1 MAEEQNQAKLVSPE
15 ARMFFDRLK
24 SGQVSFELFEYLPDV
39 FFWVKNK
46 AGYFLYVN
54 NALARS
60 SLFYDK
66 ANLETLNDHDIHPI
80 ELASIFRSDD
90 LNVINTGERLEMKTE
105 LVPNDT
111 GGVEWQET
119 SKIPLYDIEDNIIG
133 TAGISRRVGIT
144 EGRPGPSQHRVM
156 NAIIGAIYKCV
167 DQEIKVTDLA
177 EAANVSVSTLE
188 RIFKQNMGTTPK
200 KFVLQAKL
208 STACERLI
216 GTKKSVSEIGD
227 SIGYHDHANFTRA
240 FRKLMGVN
248 PTRYRELYKDC
259 TIKSSQL
266 SKLDGTSD
274 SES

>member
-1 MAEEQNQAKLVSPE
+1 MLGKLEQMQALDPE
-15 ARMFFDRLK
+15 TKSFLSSLK
-24 SGQVSFELFEYLPDV
+24 TGQVAFELFEYLPDV
-39 FFWVKNK
+39 FFWLKNK
-46 AGYFLYVN
+46 QGYFQYVN
-54 NALARS
+54 DALARS
-60 SLFYDK
+60 ALFSDK
-66 ANLETLNDHDIHPI
+66 DNVLAMTDHDIHPV

-90 LNVINTGERLEMKTE
+90 LNIIKTGERLEMKTE
-105 LVPNDT
+105 LVPNET
-111 GGVEWQET
+111 CGVEWRET
-119 SKIPLYDIEDNIIG
+119 SKIPLYDNNDEIVG
-133 TAGISRRVGIT
+133 TAGISRRMGIT

-167 DQEIKVTDLA
+167 DQEIKVTDLS

-216 GTKKSVSEIGD
+216 RTKKSVSEIGD

-248 PTRYRELYKDC
+248 PTRYRELYKHS
-259 TIKSSQL
+259 TFKRQKL
-266 SKLDGTSD
+266 SDFNGITD
-274 SES
+274 

>member
-1 MAEEQNQAKLVSPE
+1 MELEQNQTELLNSATKSFLE
-15 ARMFFDRLK
+15 RLRP
-24 SGQVSFELFEYLPDV
+24 GQIAFELFEYLPDV
-39 FFWVKNK
+39 FFWVKSKDGYFQYVNK
-46 AGYFLYVN
+46 A
-54 NALARS
+54 LAA
-60 SLFYDK
+60 SLFGHRADINSK
-66 ANLETLNDHDIHPI
+66 TDHDLHPV

-90 LNVINTGERLEMKTE
+90 LNVINTGERLEMKAE

-111 GGVEWQET
+111 GGVEWKET
-119 SKIPLYDIEDNIIG
+119 SKMPLYDQKGNIIG
-133 TAGISRRVGIT
+133 TAGISRRMGIN

-216 GTKKSVSEIGD
+216 HTKKSVSEIGG

-248 PTRYRELYKDC
+248 PTRYRELYKNVSF
-259 TIKSSQL
+259 KSKKL
-266 SKLDGTSD
+266 SELDGITD
-274 SES
+274 SRS